1 MDASRNRRQTLIGLG
16 VTVAGLG
23 LRGGAALS
31 AAPPPSLIPRDATA
45 LNALTAE
52 LATAPRRRAFKT
64 VPMIL
69 TQDDQWDSEAFK
81 ALIAYRSG
89 PRQLWH
95 NRKLDGG
102 WLDYMDSAITAEVF
116 SFHHP
121 DFLAVSATHGTT
133 GLALFDQAAWDK
145 YKIASIAPG
154 KMTGNTFILDKGNG
168 GDPADI
174 EKPDGVYGGDAV
186 SIPYMMR
193 RGVAFLMCHHAIWE
207 FAEGLHAKGPNPDK
221 LSVEELAADLTGH
234 VLPQAIVVPSLVAAI
249 PELETAG
256 YVYIDS

>member
-1 MDASRNRRQTLIGLG
+1 MNASTNRRQTLIGLG
-16 VTVAGLG
+16 VAAVAMAV
-23 LRGGAALS
+23 RDS
-31 AAPPPSLIPRDATA
+31 ATATTPQSLIPRDAAA
-45 LNALTAE
+45 LNALTAQ
-52 LATAPRRRAFKT
+52 LSSAPRRRGFKT
-64 VPMIL
+64 VPMIV
-69 TQDDQWDSEAFK
+69 TRDDQWDREAFN
-81 ALIAYRSG
+81 ALLAYRGG

-145 YKIASIAPG
+145 YKIGSIAPG
-154 KMTGNTFILDKGNG
+154 KMTSNTFILDKGNG

-174 EKPDGVYGGDAV
+174 EKPGGVYGGDAV

-193 RGVAFLMCHHAIWE
+193 RGVVFLMCHHAIWE

-221 LSVEELAADLTGH
+221 LSVEELAADLTDH

-249 PELETAG
+249 PELETTG

>member
-1 MDASRNRRQTLIGLG
+1 
-16 VTVAGLG
+16 
-23 LRGGAALS
+23 
-31 AAPPPSLIPRDATA
+31 
-45 LNALTAE
+45 
-52 LATAPRRRAFKT
+52 
-64 VPMIL
+64 MIL
-69 TQDDQWDSEAFK
+69 TRDDQWDSEAFA
-81 ALIAYRSG
+81 ALLAYRGG

-102 WLDYMDSAITAEVF
+102 WLEYMDSAITAEVF

-121 DFLAVSATHGTT
+121 DFLAVSATRGWT

-145 YKIASIAPG
+145 YKIDSVAPG
-154 KMTGNTFILDKGNG
+154 KMAQNTFILDKGNG

-174 EKPDGVYGGDAV
+174 QKPDGVYGGDAV
-186 SIPYMMR
+186 SIPYLMR
-193 RGVAFLMCHHAIWE
+193 RGAVFLMCHHAIWE
-207 FAEGLHAKGPNPDK
+207 FAERLHAKGPNPDK
-221 LSVEELAADLTGH
+221 LSAAELAADLTNH

>member
-1 MDASRNRRQTLIGLG
+1 MNASPNRRQTLMGLG
-16 VTVAGLG
+16 VAA
-23 LRGGAALS
+23 AALAVRNS
-31 AAPPPSLIPRDATA
+31 AFAATPPSLIPQDAAA
-45 LNALTAE
+45 LKALTAR
-52 LATAPRRRAFKT
+52 LAAAPRRRAFKT

-69 TQDDQWDSEAFK
+69 TRDDQWDSEAFN
-81 ALIAYRSG
+81 ALLAYRAG

-102 WLDYMDSAITAEVF
+102 WLEYMDNAITADVF

-145 YKIASIAPG
+145 YKIAGIAPG
-154 KMTGNTFILDKGNG
+154 KMTRNTFILDTGNG

-186 SIPYMMR
+186 SIPYLLR
-193 RGVAFLMCHHAIWE
+193 RGAVFLMCHHAIWE
-207 FAEGLHAKGPNPDK
+207 GAKGLHASGVNPDK
-221 LSVEELAADLTGH
+221 LSVEELAADLTNH
-234 VLPQAIVVPSLVAAI
+234 VLPQAIVVPGLVAAI
-249 PELETAG
+249 TELETAG
-256 YVYIDS
+256 YVYIES